1 MVFQEL
7 IDCEEEAS
15 YAGLEK
21 GTRRAL
27 TLCGR
32 GGREENGKG
41 GRRGEELSAR
51 GLR

>member
-7 IDCEEEAS
+7 IDCDEEAS
-15 YAGLEK
+15 GMEK
-21 GTRRAL
+21 ATRRAL